1 MTEAI
6 KQFNNLRTAQKKR
19 AQFFTIG
26 CFCTFFVLGMKKGKG
41 ERGQRWWQSSK
52 VCWAKK
58 LADWFEGCESVLWVS
73 YGACEHQKSML
84 FVHSKLHMN
93 LTSLITYF
101 SHNQTIHALHFCRYM
116 PTQSPE
122 AASVLREWKGYP
134 NSCLSLKL
142 PGLSYWEQAPTLGIP
157 LVSHVLRW
165 QKLFFSFKFTL
176 ILSYFTTRNL
186 SSAVY

>member
-1 MTEAI
+1 
-6 KQFNNLRTAQKKR
+6 
-19 AQFFTIG
+19 
-26 CFCTFFVLGMKKGKG
+26 MKKGKG

-58 LADWFEGCESVLWVS
+58 LADWFEGYESVLWVS

-122 AASVLREWKGYP
+122 AASVLREGKGYP